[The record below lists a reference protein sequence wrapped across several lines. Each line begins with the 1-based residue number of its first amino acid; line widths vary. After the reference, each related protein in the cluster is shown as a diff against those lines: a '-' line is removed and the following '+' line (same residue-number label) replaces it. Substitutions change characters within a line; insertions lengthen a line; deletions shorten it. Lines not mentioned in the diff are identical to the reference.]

1 MEKMSGRI
9 GLTTTVPVEVVL
21 AAGLIPV
28 DLNNVFITAPD
39 RAAMIASAEARG
51 FPANLCAWIK
61 GIYAAAR
68 VMDIKRI
75 IGVVRGD
82 CSSTEKLVEIWKHEG
97 VNCIPFSYPPA
108 SQQDNMRNELSLLAG
123 FLGTS
128 LEAAEAK
135 RRELAPVRAMLRE
148 LDDLTW
154 REGKVT
160 GFENHLW
167 LVSASD
173 FNGDP
178 QSFTRGLQRFLDEA
192 RARQSARDFIR
203 LGYVGV
209 PPICDGLYQ
218 FIESRGARV
227 VFNEVQRQFAMIT
240 GAANLAGQYAD
251 YTYPLET
258 FRRVHEDIGP
268 EITRRGLQGIIHY
281 AQTFCH
287 RQLDA
292 ILLREKLPVPV
303 LTIEAD
309 RPGTLDPRTM
319 TRIEAFLEQLS

>member
-1 MEKMSGRI
+1 METIDNRI
-9 GLTTTVPVEVVL
+9 GITTTVPVEVVL
-21 AAGLIPV
+21 AAGLVPV
-28 DLNNVFITAPD
+28 DLNNAFINAPD
-39 RAAMIASAEARG
+39 PAALIASAEARG
-51 FPANLCAWIK
+51 FPVNLCAWIK
-61 GIYAAAR
+61 GIYAALHALGLTR
-68 VMDIKRI
+68 V
-75 IGVVRGD
+75 IGVVQGD
-82 CSSTEKLVEIWKHEG
+82 CSSTGKLMEIWEHER
-97 VNCIPFSYPPA
+97 VERVRFSYHDIPRPEEA
-108 SQQDNMRNELSLLAG
+108 LHELRMLAVNLDTG
-123 FLGTS
+123 

-135 RRELAPVRAMLRE
+135 RKELIPVRDLLRE

-154 REGKVT
+154 KDGKVA

-178 QSFTRGLQRFLDEA
+178 PGFAAGLQRFLAEA
-192 RARQSARDFIR
+192 RKRQRARGFIR

-209 PPICDGLYQ
+209 PPICGGLYQ
-218 FIESRGARV
+218 FLESRGARV
-227 VFNEVQRQFAMIT
+227 VFNEVQRQFAMISEA
-240 GAANLAGQYAD
+240 GSLAEQYAN

-258 FRRVHEDIGP
+258 FYRIHDDIAP
-268 EITRRGLQGIIHY
+268 EIERRGLQGIIHY

-292 ILLREKLPVPV
+292 IILRESLPVPV

-309 RPGTLDPRTM
+309 RPGPLDARTM